1 MGDLNRQQEPDITPA
16 KPVVT
21 FVPVYVRSETTGRNT
36 TAGKIFVVILIVMFG
51 LGAGWLAGKVL
62 NHQRDDRAF
71 PPDTTAPQQAE
82 TQSSPSQL
90 QMGSQRSNETNAA
103 PANSPAD
110 SLEPENVPPPVR
122 REPAS
127 KPPELRAIP
136 APAPPHMDREKGNEK
151 IDYAGSQ
158 ASGETQARKDSGEVK
173 DNSQKALRK
182 ILRESGAAGN
192 SNQNRSE
199 SSNKAIDNKGP
210 GVKKSQNENK
220 NEGSPK

>member
-1 MGDLNRQQEPDITPA
+1 MDDLNQQKGPGIAPA

-21 FVPVYVRSETTGRNT
+21 LVPVYVRPESTGRNS

-71 PPDTTAPQQAE
+71 PPDTSAPQQTE
-82 TQSSPSQL
+82 NPSSPSQS
-90 QMGSQRSNETNAA
+90 QTGSQRSNETNAA
-103 PANSPAD
+103 PTNSPAD
-110 SLEPENVPPPVR
+110 SLEPENAPPPVR
-122 REPAS
+122 RDPAS

-136 APAPPHMDREKGNEK
+136 APAPPHVDRENDKEK
-151 IDYAGSQ
+151 NDYAGSQ
-158 ASGETQARKDSGEVK
+158 ASSETQAPKNSGTVK
-173 DNSQKALRK
+173 DNSQKALRR

-199 SSNKAIDNKGP
+199 NSNKAIDNKGP
-210 GVKKSQNENK
+210 GTKKSQNENK
-220 NEGSPK
+220 NEGFPK